1 MKTCLL
7 THQVSHLFS
16 KLWALIAHHA
26 CPFYKLSND
35 LSKISSLHLL
45 IHLKK
50 DMLVELLVSNYAT
63 SNGLVN
69 GIDDIFKTS
78 TTYNEN
84 IIIWMLMFQ
93 TSKIGT
99 LTIQKSIIIMIT
111 TLNQNRH

>member
-7 THQVSHLFS
+7 THQISQLFS

-35 LSKISSLHLL
+35 SSKISSLHLL

-50 DMLVELLVSNYAT
+50 NMLVELCVSNYAT

-69 GIDDIFKTS
+69 GIDDIFKDQQYHNMDTNVS
-78 TTYNEN
+78 KLQNWN
-84 IIIWMLMFQ
+84 IN
-93 TSKIGT
+93 K
-99 LTIQKSIIIMIT
+99 K
-111 TLNQNRH
+111 